1 MVKGE
6 KGKKIKRTTIEKE
19 KGKGWKGKKDGRDR
33 GERLEE

>member
-19 KGKGWKGKKDGRDR
+19 KGWKGKKDGRDR